1 MTPERNDRCPSDRDA
16 SVDEQGFCSQHGWDC
31 GDYAASRRILTPY
44 DTGERLEPVV
54 WPLHWTRPRPTQ
66 EDLDCYG
73 RVDFDD
79 DSGQTLVTVHAR
91 RAEDGTYELVVDN
104 FDPERVRIV
113 REEA

>member
-1 MTPERNDRCPSDRDA
+1 MTRERNDKCPSDRGA

-31 GDYAASRRILTPY
+31 GDYAASRRNLTPY

-54 WPLHWTRPRPTQ
+54 WPL
-66 EDLDCYG
+66 LDEEAPAEPDRYG
-73 RVDFDD
+73 RVDLDD

-91 RAEDGTYELVVDN
+91 RADDGAYELVVDN
-104 FDPERVRIV
+104 FDPELVRIV